1 MKKYNEKAIKLYEIA
16 RDAGLEDI
24 AESIKTIYKVKKE
37 KQSKPIKEWLDA
49 SIYVPFSFYQIIR
62 NIRRNEI
69 APCVCF
75 TTEKEQKEIN
85 NIKQEFHDVI
95 KCNGFKNGDVI
106 AKTENEA
113 YRARAWDDDFFTKII
128 KDELINNGYK
138 KQKIK
143 NITITTKNCFHLAVR
158 EDAALQYC
166 DPCHYYHLYEV
177 FKLGVKTEDAKTWQ
191 FNGDTEVWVKD

>member
-16 RDAGLEDI
+16 KDYGLEDI
-24 AESIKTIYKVKKE
+24 AESIKTTYKIKRE

-49 SIYVPFSFYQIIR
+49 LNYVPFSFYQIIW

-113 YRARAWDDDFFTKII
+113 YRVKVWDDDFFTKII

-143 NITITTKNCFHLAVR
+143 NITITTKNCFHLTVR
-158 EDAALQYC
+158 EDDALQYF

-177 FKLGVKTEDAKTWQ
+177 FKLGVKAEGAETWQ

>member
-1 MKKYNEKAIKLYEIA
+1 MKKYDEKAIKLYEIA
-16 RDAGLEDI
+16 KDYGLEDV

-49 SIYVPFSFYQIIR
+49 SDYVPFSFYQRIR

-69 APCVCF
+69 APCAFF

-85 NIKQEFHDVI
+85 NIKKEFYDVI
-95 KCNGFKNGDVI
+95 KHNAFKNGDVI
-106 AKTENEA
+106 VTTKHTAYQAKV
-113 YRARAWDDDFFTKII
+113 WDHDFFTKII
-128 KDELINNGYK
+128 TEELVNNGYK

-143 NITITTKNCFHLAVR
+143 DITITTKNCFHLTMK
-158 EDAALQYC
+158 DDPTLQYG
-166 DPCHYYHLYEV
+166 LYEV

>member
-49 SIYVPFSFYQIIR
+49 STYVPFSFYQIIR

-69 APCVCF
+69 APGVCF
-75 TTEKEQKEIN
+75 TTEKENKEIN

-95 KCNGFKNGDVI
+95 KCNGFKNGDVTT
-106 AKTENEA
+106 KTETEA

-143 NITITTKNCFHLAVR
+143 NITITTKNCFHLVVR
-158 EDAALQYC
+158 EDATLQYC
-166 DPCHYYHLYEV
+166 DPRHYYHLCEV
-177 FKLGVKTEDAKTWQ
+177 FKLGVTTEDAKTWQ